1 MSDKQREAFEV
12 WCHNNPLKTDRRP
25 NGDYKYTSTDLAWQA
40 WQAAIDSRVVDL
52 PEHYMDKFGDM
63 TLDYSATIRS
73 LNAAGVKYK

>member
-1 MSDKQREAFEV
+1 MSDNKPLDFES
-12 WCHNNPLKTDRRP
+12 WYKTTNFWKMDNCMAKKIAR
-25 NGDYKYTSTDLAWQA
+25 DA